1 MSKRNILKRL
11 FIASLLLM
19 FFTISI
25 YAEDSSVKLELEAYT
40 TTYNNDESN
49 LSFNNLAFSKVD
61 NSFKLDSKEGVW
73 IKLDVYNLLSKD
85 VQKSLFFDSY
95 LIDKLKVYRYT
106 NNKFIMV
113 SDLSFKKRAK
123 GAIYPYFNIKL
134 KPKDISSYYL
144 FVASKYIPLKF
155 KINIG
160 SKDSYLEVNNSKIIY
175 YTLGFSILS
184 FVAIIFIFLYFYKKE
199 NIYALFSLIL
209 SILTSLY
216 LTYSGLCSF
225 ILPIKFIQLLEAMSG
240 ILLNSLAILLSIYSI
255 LFFKIDRESI
265 FYKLYIYIIYFSI
278 FNIIINGFFSL
289 YYLVIPIL
297 IVLPVFNVYVGF
309 IYLKKGYK
317 EAIFYL
323 LANISIIV
331 LVASYLL
338 DVDNS
343 SYYLLFLLASVLLFS
358 LSFFYRYIEREISEE
373 KLFIS
378 ALEKKLILN
387 GKIDELEAKL
397 DELKQS
403 EDEIRKSINI
413 TIKDNL
419 HMILTMAKLG
429 SKGGEE
435 IDRLNRRVAIFVN
448 IYSLFLAINK
458 REDIDMGIYL
468 PLVLDYIKSVYQSSS
483 KVVKIKR
490 KIDAKVTL
498 SEAINISVTVAN
510 MLINSYEDKSSLKS
524 RLSIELVNIDKDYK
538 LSIKELDNSFIKRV
552 ERQVSLLVG

>member
-1 MSKRNILKRL
+1 MSTRNILKRL

-85 VQKSLFFDSY
+85 VEKSIFFDSY

-113 SDLSFKKRAK
+113 SDLSFKKRTK

-134 KPKDISSYYL
+134 KPKGISSYYL

-160 SKDSYLEVNNSKIIY
+160 SKDSYLEVNSSKIIY

-184 FVAIIFIFLYFYKKE
+184 FVTIVFVFLYFYKKD

-209 SILTSLY
+209 SILTGLY

-297 IVLPVFNVYVGF
+297 IVLPLFNVYVGF

-331 LVASYLL
+331 LVALYLL

-373 KLFIS
+373 KLFIG

-397 DELKQS
+397 DELKKS

-419 HMILTMAKLG
+419 HMILTMAKLS

-435 IDRLNRRVAIFVN
+435 IDSLNRRVAIFVN

-468 PLVLDYIKSVYQSSS
+468 PLVLDYIKSVYKSSS

-510 MLINSYEDKSSLKS
+510 MVINSYEDKSSLKS

-538 LSIKELDNSFIKRV
+538 LSIKELDESFIKRV
-552 ERQVSLLVG
+552 ERQLSLLVG